1 MKRKTKIV
9 YIATVLFVAVLLLFT
24 VLAENKAVYVSA
36 DALDEIN
43 FDNTYV
49 MDDLRGS
56 TVDGVPFNLKD
67 YSFDK
72 NKPTKIFSFVEY
84 CYSFNATKQ
93 ANYGLYVYVYNP
105 QGINFVYDS
114 VQNKIEFAVG
124 EGATGYQKYSLKYLN
139 CSTETNNEGLFIK
152 YKVVLSEARKM
163 EVLNALNSTNRIYR
177 VGGIELLI
185 TGSANATD
193 YPATG
198 VITADNKGSIIY
210 NYSGYSAGYG
220 ANPEAASTLTVN
232 STEGDVLSLE
242 VHHTSWREKGVTN
255 GKDEYTQDSL
265 NSVYFAVPKTIV
277 NKYGYLSEVH
287 AEWRN
292 AVTDWGLVTGNYE
305 IYQKLYPYVGQD
317 INFNNSAVYYSI
329 FGGYRY
335 GSSAIYNSIRTA
347 KIAYNPYDLGGDNI
361 LSDQYWESVLTQL
374 NWLFSAGD
382 ESNIADRTPVSSET
396 LKTWYEREFTNMVG
410 ENYGETL
417 DCKDG
422 VKIYKALFESIDD
435 EIINYHIKAD
445 DKYTLVSQKWSQSWW
460 EEFFG
465 GYHKDGVA
473 VPVDIEAIHKV
484 TDNDFGTDTEVTCNR
499 LYISTSDYDQFK
511 SFYDENKADNNV
523 YLFRFAQ
530 TEYVSMEASECSLA
544 LAINGQPKEIDTNA
558 YFYKQNVFLDF
569 DIIDVTFDNGK
580 VKTIIPV
587 VSSPIDIFPVVT
599 PPVNVTEDTPKPDWK
614 RIIKII
620 IGVVLFVLIVV
631 VLSYVFKAI
640 AKLFHRKN

>member
-36 DALDEIN
+36 DASDEIN

-177 VGGIELLI
+177 VSGIELLI

-210 NYSGYSAGYG
+210 NYSGYSTGYG

-255 GKDEYTQDSL
+255 GKDKYTQDSL
-265 NSVYFAVPKTIV
+265 NSVYFAVPKTVV

-292 AVTDWGLVTGNYE
+292 AVTDWGLVTGNSDVYNA
-305 IYQKLYPYVGQD
+305 LYKYIGQD
-317 INFNNSAVYYSI
+317 IGFNKSDIGYQLFVNRQ
-329 FGGYRY
+329 GGN
-335 GSSAIYNSIRTA
+335 GASSSGATWA
-347 KIAYNPYDLGGDNI
+347 DLGYNPRSTHCDTL
-361 LSDQYWESVLTQL
+361 LTQL
-374 NWLFSAGD
+374 NWLFSAGN
-382 ESNIADRTPVSSET
+382 ELNVADHTAISGDK
-396 LKTWYEREFTNMVG
+396 LKTWYEREFKDIVG
-410 ENYGETL
+410 ENYGEVL

-422 VKIYKALFESIDD
+422 IEIYKALFESVD
-435 EIINYHIKAD
+435 EEIKDYHINAG
-445 DKYTLVSQKWSQSWW
+445 DKKTLIGQKWTNDNWW
-460 EEFFG
+460 IFSG
-465 GYHKDGVA
+465 ISHPDGEP
-473 VPVDIEAIHKV
+473 VPTYAEAIYKV
-484 TDNDFGTDTEVTCNR
+484 TDDDFKTDELSTCDN
-499 LYISTSDYDQFK
+499 LYISTSDYDEFK
-511 SFYDENKADNNV
+511 KFYDENKTENNI
-523 YLFRFAQ
+523 YLMRFAVTDYISCEAEEWNYQ
-530 TEYVSMEASECSLA
+530 TTLGVVSDKKL
-544 LAINGQPKEIDTNA
+544 DTNA
-558 YFYKQNVFLDF
+558 YFFKQSVFLDF

-580 VKTIIPV
+580 VKTVIPV
-587 VSSPIDIFPVVT
+587 VSSPIDIFPEVT
-599 PPVNVTEDTPKPDWK
+599 PPPFVTEDTPKLDWK
-614 RIIKII
+614 KIIKII
-620 IGVVLFVLIVV
+620 LGVILFVLIVV
-631 VLSYVFKAI
+631 VLSYVFKSI